1 MNLRDSLGV
10 LVAGAV
16 LSLLC
21 LAGVAWIAM
30 NRDLFTVD
38 GLFMAIIL
46 LTIAGV
52 VGLELLYEMRR
63 KDEAEAPARGAVA
76 ARGAAAA
83 ASAPD
88 TLTETG
94 FVENVQFYE
103 APVGQPTRTV
113 VALRDGAG
121 KTPQLL
127 TFEGNLLHLLPKGR
141 RVHIV
146 YRPARD
152 LNVLVAAEKR

>member
-52 VGLELLYEMRR
+52 LGLELLYEMRR
-63 KDEAEAPARGAVA
+63 KDEAEGTVRGASATRSA
-76 ARGAAAA
+76 ATAAAA
-83 ASAPD
+83 PGTVS
-88 TLTETG
+88 ETG

-103 APVGQPTRTV
+103 APVGEPTRTV
-113 VALRDGAG
+113 VALRNGAG
-121 KTPQLL
+121 KAPQLL
-127 TFEGNLLHLLPKGR
+127 TFEGNVLHLLPKGR
-141 RVHIV
+141 RVRIV
-146 YRPARD
+146 YRPAGD